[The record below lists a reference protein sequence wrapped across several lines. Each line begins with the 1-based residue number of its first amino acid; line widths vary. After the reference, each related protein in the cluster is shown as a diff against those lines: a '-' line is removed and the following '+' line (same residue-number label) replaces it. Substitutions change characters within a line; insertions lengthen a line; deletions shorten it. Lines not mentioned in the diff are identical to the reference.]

1 MKCPG
6 TIDLALSMAATHGML
21 NRTTSAERIT
31 ELTLE
36 ALGAEGVYTED
47 VDALEAWLNT
57 LSAKQKDILIDGEE
71 EEMAVLIAE
80 SPTSILSGICVGQL
94 IEDIYSTLEEKA

>member
-1 MKCPG
+1 MKWLSI
-6 TIDLALSMAATHGML
+6 IDLALSMAAAHGML

-71 EEMAVLIAE
+71 EEMSALVAQ
-80 SPTSILSGICVGQL
+80 SPTSVLSGQCVAQL